1 MITLKRESK
10 LLFMKAKSR
19 IHEHADT
26 HTGKVLFQREKYKAL
41 IIDTERGKIVPK
53 QWESQQFISLPVHFR
68 LVRGPDVCSPCPV
81 SLKVIMHSLSI
92 LWPFLISQSLSFP
105 KTLSLHPLTF
115 SCDLRPW
122 FKAQMYVLM
131 LMVHLPFSFSISWTS
146 VTDCPGMGLSVLW
159 PPGQGGNPLNVKKTG
174 TVNMVMGYRGKTLM

>member
-105 KTLSLHPLTF
+105 KTLSLHPPTF
-115 SCDLRPW
+115 SHDLRPL
-122 FKAQMYVLM
+122 FKDQCVLSHLSGAWLCDRMDCSLPGPLSMGPQGFSGQGTGECWHVLLKDQMSALM
-131 LMVHLPFSFSISWTS
+131 LMVHLVF
-146 VTDCPGMGLSVLW
+146 
-159 PPGQGGNPLNVKKTG
+159 
-174 TVNMVMGYRGKTLM
+174 

>member
-53 QWESQQFISLPVHFR
+53 QWESQKFISLPVHFR

-105 KTLSLHPLTF
+105 KTLSLHPPTF
-115 SCDLRPW
+115 SHDLRPS
-122 FKAQMYVLM
+122 FKDQMHILV
-131 LMVHLPFSFSISWTS
+131 LMVHPVFSFSMSWTA
-146 VTDCPGMGLSVLW
+146 VTDCLVMGLNVLW
-159 PPGQGGNPLNVKKTG
+159 PPGQGGIPLNARKTG
-174 TVNMVMGYRGKTLM
+174 TTSMVIV